1 MYNQYMELQ
10 FIKGIGPKK
19 QKLLEQ
25 MGISSAEDLL
35 LHYPRRYED
44 RTSLLKLGELA
55 ADQNS
60 TVIAWVVKV
69 EEQRPRAGLHLL
81 KAVVK
86 DDTALAVAIWF
97 NQPYVKAK
105 LVVGARLLLTG
116 KVRRQFGKLEIL
128 VQDME
133 LLTEE
138 ESAEEQGKI
147 LAVYPAAQGL
157 QQKLFRQAVAQVLDG
172 SSSVEEHHSAAFLEK
187 YQLMGIGEALEE
199 IHRPKDWL
207 LLEEARKRL
216 IFDEF
221 FFLQLSLVLLRKKD
235 LHHDGLVHLP
245 KGNLTE
251 PWLTGLP
258 FSLTG
263 AQKRV
268 IGEIKED
275 MAKPYAMARLVQGDV
290 GSGKTAVAAWA
301 LLLAAENSYQ
311 GAMMAPTEILAQ
323 QHYDN
328 FNSWF
333 QPLGL
338 KVGFFKG
345 AMGQKEKRQLQEEL
359 ASGQI
364 QIAVGT
370 HALIQEK
377 TVFQRLGLIVIDEQH
392 RFGVRQRAL
401 LQEKGDNPD
410 MLVMSATPIPRTLAL
425 TLYGDLDISLLDEMP
440 PGRKPVKTICILEK
454 AREKLNQLLWQELE
468 QGHQAF
474 VVCPLIEESEA
485 MDLQNAQEIF
495 RQLKK
500 RLSPFPVGLLH
511 GRQSAAEKEEIM
523 AAFAAGVLKALV
535 STTVIEVGVNV
546 PQATVMVIENSER
559 FGLAQLHQ
567 LRGRVG
573 RGRLQAYCI
582 LVTNTGEALALQRLK
597 LMTETNDGFRLAEED
612 MLLRG
617 PGEFFGTRQ
626 HGLPE
631 FRLAKLPEDRQLLE
645 RAREAALDLASQD
658 PELAQAEHFK
668 LNYLIKK
675 KMAEMVNG

>member
-1 MYNQYMELQ
+1 MELQ

-44 RTSLLKLGELA
+44 RTFLLKLGELT
-55 ADQNS
+55 DGQTG
-60 TVIAWVVKV
+60 TVITWVVKV
-69 EEQRPRAGLHLL
+69 EEQRPTAGLHLL
-81 KAVVK
+81 KAAVK
-86 DDTALAVAIWF
+86 DETAMAVATWF
-97 NQPYVKAK
+97 NQPYMKAK
-105 LVVGARLLLTG
+105 LVVGTRLLLTG
-116 KVRRQFGKLEIL
+116 KIRRQFGRLEIL

-138 ESAEEQGKI
+138 EPAEEQGKI
-147 LAVYPAAQGL
+147 LSVYPAAQGL
-157 QQKLFRQAVAQVLDG
+157 QQKLFRQAIAQVLDG
-172 SSSVEEHHSAAFLEK
+172 SRQVQEYHSAAFLQK
-187 YQLMGIGEALEE
+187 YKLMSINQALEE
-199 IHRPKDWL
+199 IHRPKDWAS
-207 LLEEARKRL
+207 LEEARKRL

-235 LHHDGLVHLP
+235 LHNQGLVHLP

-251 PWLTGLP
+251 PWLAGLP
-258 FSLTG
+258 FSLTA

-268 IGEIKED
+268 IEEIKED

-301 LLLAAENSYQ
+301 LLLAAENGFQ

-333 QPLGL
+333 QLLGL

-345 AMGQKEKRQLQEEL
+345 AMSQKEKRQLQEEL
-359 ASGQI
+359 AAGQI
-364 QIAVGT
+364 RIAVGT

-401 LQEKGDNPD
+401 LQEKGDHPD

-454 AREKLNQLLWQELE
+454 AREKLNQLLRQELE

-485 MDLQNAQEIF
+485 MDLQNAQEIY

-500 RLSPFPVGLLH
+500 KLSPFPVGLLH

-573 RGRLQAYCI
+573 RGKLQAYCI
-582 LVTNTGEALALQRLK
+582 LVTNTSEPLALQRLK

-645 RAREAALDLASQD
+645 TARAAALDLAGQD
-658 PELAQAEHFK
+658 PELGRSEHLE
-668 LNYLIKK
+668 LNCLIKK